1 MVKIAIEAKG
11 GLITEAVHEPSG
23 KTLRTDAPRDNGGQ
37 GSAFSPTDLVATAL
51 GTCMLTTMELFC
63 RRHDIDL
70 TGTQV
75 YVEKEM
81 VADPH
86 RRIGSLRVDLHMPM
100 PANHRERQAIENA
113 AMTCPVHASLSPQV
127 QIPIQFHWSGERGQA
142 APEVSLTRSTGG

>member
-1 MVKIAIEAKG
+1 VVRIAIEAKG

-23 KTLRTDAPRDNGGQ
+23 NALKTDAPRDNGGQ

-70 TGTQV
+70 TGAQV

-86 RRIGSLRVDLHMPM
+86 RRIGSLRVDLYMPV

-113 AMTCPVHASLSPQV
+113 ATSCPVHASLSPKV
-127 QIPIQFHWSGERGQA
+127 QIPVQFHWSSEQVQA
-142 APEVSLTRSTGG
+142 VPEALLTRTTGE